1 MRFFPGEEPVSGRSL
16 PEEPALPR
24 NISLAGKAGERG
36 LFVLGFQHHRSCKI
50 QARRHG
56 CTTRKSI
63 NNQVGPKGL
72 QSLPESGLATR
83 LSSQGLGLFFR
94 PAGNAYPAAQLLG
107 RDDGGTGRTA
117 RSHHQGIGHRQATFF
132 DSQDNAVY
140 IRIVAVQ
147 LIGLFDHQID
157 GSAAAGFFR

>member
-1 MRFFPGEEPVSGRSL
+1 M
-16 PEEPALPR
+16 
-24 NISLAGKAGERG
+24 
-36 LFVLGFQHHRSCKI
+36 
-50 QARRHG
+50 
-56 CTTRKSI
+56 
-63 NNQVGPKGL
+63 
-72 QSLPESGLATR
+72 
-83 LSSQGLGLFFR
+83 GLFFR

-140 IRIVAVQ
+140 IRVVAVQ

-157 GSAAAGFFR
+157 GPAAAGFFRQHVCPGKGILLEGSRDIDAVVLLQKQPPGIFKALPVYQIIRIASVVGGGKKARTQGALYRMADERKLHFLFLRKKLS